1 MPAERREAV
10 GSGAADGASIFV
22 ESAKLKEQVR
32 AMAIGVAE
40 KSGQLEA
47 LRQEHE
53 DTTRTMAAQ
62 AAADLDAKETERK
75 RLQDECAHLSLKS
88 QSAMCV
94 LR

>member
-1 MPAERREAV
+1 MPAARREAV
-10 GSGAADGASIFV
+10 ASGAADGASIFV

-75 RLQDECAHLSLKS
+75 RLQDECVNIPSDCS
-88 QSAMCV
+88 PQV
-94 LR
+94 